1 MTASLN
7 GITCTHARVNV
18 PAWGAW
24 FAEVSLD
31 DEHELTGS
39 VSLVVADLT
48 LSCAVLSGGIANGRS
63 PYRLVGGAGKWGND
77 LPAKFYTDDAG
88 VKASLVLSDAAS
100 ECGET
105 IDVSNVQ
112 TRLGAAF
119 TRAAGPASRV
129 LEQLFP
135 AGWYIDDAGVTRIGA
150 RAASTLPAEVVH
162 STVDLARGTVEL
174 ASETL
179 AEIHP
184 GLVVDGLTA
193 VAVEHV
199 VTPEGLRSKVW
210 GERGGSS
217 RRLDSMRKIVEGLD
231 PDRKFRSPVE
241 YRVTSLTGDR
251 INAQP
256 VRVSLGMPDVSRVLA
271 RPGLPGCKG
280 NAKLGSR
287 VLISFIEADPSRPVV
302 TGYEDA
308 AGSGFVPTTLVI
320 DASSSIKIG
329 ADATKGAARDGDDI
343 CLGYFVKETTNNTIY
358 RSPPELGPLL
368 TVYTQW
374 QKVSAV
380 ADVYWCTAVNPA
392 SPTVPPPPGTPGT
405 ALMGT
410 IIEASS
416 LVKIE

>member
-24 FAEVSLD
+24 FADVSLD
-31 DEHELTGS
+31 GEHELTGS

-48 LSCAVLSGGIANGRS
+48 LSCAVLSGGVANGRS
-63 PYRLVGGAGKWGND
+63 PYRLVAGKGLWGNT
-77 LPAKFYTDDAG
+77 LPAKYYTDDAG
-88 VKASLVLSDAAS
+88 VKASLVLSDAAA
-100 ECGET
+100 ECGEQ

-193 VAVEHV
+193 VDVEHV

-280 NAKLGSR
+280 AAKLGSR
-287 VLISFIEADPSRPVV
+287 VLIEWIEADPSRPVV
-302 TGYEDA
+302 THYEDA
-308 AGSGFVPTTLVI
+308 DGAGFVPTTLVF

-329 ADATKGAARDGDDI
+329 ADATKGAARDGDAI
-343 CLGYFVKETTNNTIY
+343 RLGYFLFDAATKKLF
-358 RSPPELGPLL
+358 RSPAANGPIATVWTPFAELPGCTVTAL
-368 TVYTQW
+368 TAT
-374 QKVSAV
+374 
-380 ADVYWCTAVNPA
+380 NPA
-392 SPTVPPPPGTPGT
+392 TPADPTPGTPGV
-405 ALMGT
+405 AWDG
-410 IIEASS
+410 IICEGSS
-416 LVKIE
+416 LVKTE